1 MNKKVL
7 VGILSFL
14 AFSTHVN
21 AENIE
26 QAYVYNEQSCVTG
39 EEATCQKTTCYGNN
53 SKGSCAS
60 GTIIKYKVNTTES
73 KYFYVLHDDGTTMTL
88 QARENIAS
96 NIGWYQ
102 DSSAIVVTNTK
113 GPLNALVALEEATK
127 NWVNVNNQTYTLG
140 TTAFPTSSFT
150 GCHLDG
156 TKIICDKNQYTLPQR
171 TAKARLISVEEAVQ
185 VGCKPSTIECPK
197 YMYNYL
203 KEATLIGGTNDG
215 TDYRYWTMNARTEDI
230 YNTYAYSIE
239 MGEIG
244 ASAVETSSGD
254 YPSGVRPVI
263 VINKEKINSSDND
276 NNNNNGNNN
285 DNSGYGNNDNNS
297 NNGNNSATNTDNKDN
312 NNPNSG
318 TQTVKV
324 GNTAATIYTIGYI
337 VGFAI
342 LITGVYVVYKSIYK
356 QNDKI

>member
-7 VGILSFL
+7 VGVLSFL

-39 EEATCQKTTCYGNN
+39 EEATCQKTICYGNN

-102 DSSAIVVTNTK
+102 DSSIIVPNTK
-113 GPLNALVALEEATK
+113 GPINALTALEDATK
-127 NWVNVNNQTYTLG
+127 NWENVNTQTYTLG

-244 ASAVETSSGD
+244 ASAVETATGSYS
-254 YPSGVRPVI
+254 SGVRPVV
-263 VINKEKINSSDND
+263 VINKEKINSND
-276 NNNNNGNNN
+276 NNNNNNNN
-285 DNSGYGNNDNNS
+285 NNSNNNNSNTNNSGNSNSNTTTPDNNS
-297 NNGNNSATNTDNKDN
+297 NT
-312 NNPNSG
+312 G

-324 GNTAATIYTIGYI
+324 GNTAATIYTVGYI
-337 VGFAI
+337 IGFAI
-342 LITGVYVVYKSIYK
+342 LVTGVYVIYKSIYK

>member
-1 MNKKVL
+1 MNKKAL
-7 VGILSFL
+7 VGVLSFL

-102 DSSAIVVTNTK
+102 DSSIIVPNTK
-113 GPLNALVALEEATK
+113 GPINALTALEDATK
-127 NWVNVNNQTYTLG
+127 NWENVNTQTYTLG

-244 ASAVETSSGD
+244 ASAVETATGSYS
-254 YPSGVRPVI
+254 SGVRPVI
-263 VINKEKINSSDND
+263 VINKEKINSND
-276 NNNNNGNNN
+276 NNNNNNNN
-285 DNSGYGNNDNNS
+285 NSNNNNSNTNNSGNSNSNTTTPDNNS
-297 NNGNNSATNTDNKDN
+297 NT
-312 NNPNSG
+312 G

-324 GNTAATIYTIGYI
+324 GNTAATIYTVGYI
-337 VGFAI
+337 IGFAI
-342 LITGVYVVYKSIYK
+342 LVTGVYVIYKSIYK

>member
-39 EEATCQKTTCYGNN
+39 EESTCQKTTCYGNN

-60 GTIIKYKVNTTES
+60 GTIIKYKVNSTES

-102 DSSAIVVTNTK
+102 DSSIIVSNEK
-113 GPLNALVALEEATK
+113 GPINALTALEDATK
-127 NWVNVNNQTYTLG
+127 NWENVNNQTYTLG

-150 GCHLDG
+150 GCHLNG
-156 TKIICDKNQYTLPQR
+156 TQIICDKNQYTLPQR

-197 YMYNYL
+197 FMFNYL
-203 KEATLIGGTNDG
+203 KDATLIGGTNDG

-230 YNTYAYSIE
+230 YKTYAL
-239 MGEIG
+239 
-244 ASAVETSSGD
+244 
-254 YPSGVRPVI
+254 
-263 VINKEKINSSDND
+263 KWEK
-276 NNNNNGNNN
+276 
-285 DNSGYGNNDNNS
+285 
-297 NNGNNSATNTDNKDN
+297 
-312 NNPNSG
+312 
-318 TQTVKV
+318 
-324 GNTAATIYTIGYI
+324 
-337 VGFAI
+337 
-342 LITGVYVVYKSIYK
+342 
-356 QNDKI
+356 

>member
-1 MNKKVL
+1 MNKKV
-7 VGILSFL
+7 VIGVLSFL

-102 DSSAIVVTNTK
+102 DSSIIVPNTK
-113 GPLNALVALEEATK
+113 GPINALTALEDATK
-127 NWVNVNNQTYTLG
+127 NWENVNTQTYTLG

-263 VINKEKINSSDND
+263 VINKEKINSND
-276 NNNNNGNNN
+276 NNNNNNNSNNN
-285 DNSGYGNNDNNS
+285 NSNTNNSGNSNSNTTTPDNNS
-297 NNGNNSATNTDNKDN
+297 NT
-312 NNPNSG
+312 G

-324 GNTAATIYTIGYI
+324 GNTAATIYTVGYI
-337 VGFAI
+337 IGFAI
-342 LITGVYVVYKSIYK
+342 LVTGVYVIYKSIYK